1 VPQERGDEFTPGI
14 FVGQPFTAIGRI
26 GDMAVLGFGE
36 GVSWDA
42 PSGTGT
48 LTGSR
53 YALHVMCPF
62 RVTQGAER
70 IVVGSEDLRRADG
83 APFDRGARALEGH
96 LTRTGPVV
104 DGVQVSPRVTCGSTS
119 STGSP
124 WRSSRRLRRGPRHG
138 AFWNA
143 SGRTSRSRRSE
154 LLSL

>member
-42 PSGTGT
+42 PSGTGP

-83 APFDRGARALEGH
+83 PRSTAEPALS
-96 LTRTGPVV
+96 RVI
-104 DGVQVSPRVTCGSTS
+104 SPG
-119 STGSP
+119 
-124 WRSSRRLRRGPRHG
+124 RGP
-138 AFWNA
+138 WSTA
-143 SGRTSRSRRSE
+143 SR
-154 LLSL
+154 